1 MQPSR
6 KENGNI
12 RVLVIDDDE
21 DMRSLLREL
30 LEEDGLKTE
39 CSGNGYEA
47 LQVLTKRP
55 FDLIITDV
63 EMRGLTGLDIL
74 PEIKKLRPGVS
85 IIVMSSF
92 AGTEVRR
99 RSLEKGASAYLE
111 KPVHMKK
118 LKALIHEMLL
128 AKQRARASPESP

>member
-12 RVLVIDDDE
+12 RVLIIDDDE

-30 LEEDGLKTE
+30 LEEDGFKTE
-39 CSGNGYEA
+39 SSGNGCEA
-47 LQVLTKRP
+47 LQVLTRRP

-74 PEIKKLRPGVS
+74 PEIKKLRPDAS

-99 RSLEKGASAYLE
+99 RSFEKGASAYLE

-118 LKALIHEMLL
+118 LKALIHEMLST
-128 AKQRARASPESP
+128 KQRARASPGSR